1 LPNNPVGVILCV
13 LFNSTEVFMKH
24 SLICVAVA
32 LTLGAC
38 SSTKIAGNDNTGSLT
53 PVNAQKLSTNFARK
67 GIKLEWEC
75 AWGTGAFGLTD
86 AMCSKGDIKAVEV
99 TGYAPSYGN
108 SEVMRENAF
117 KVAEMQ
123 AKAKLRRFI
132 QEDVSTTQVQNVLA
146 KSVEKANDRI
156 KSRIRTDEAVAM
168 SEEDASK
175 DTNFAVRE
183 NTNDTTRTVTETIRV
198 NAQGILKGVR
208 VIDEQIV
215 DRQTVS
221 VVIRW
226 DKENERATQNLR
238 KAFGN

>member
-1 LPNNPVGVILCV
+1 MKRILA
-13 LFNSTEVFMKH
+13 S
-24 SLICVAVA
+24 VA
-32 LTLGAC
+32 LVSLLAAC
-38 SSTKIAGNDNTGSLT
+38 SSTKMSGSVDAG
-53 PVNAQKLSTNFARK
+53 PVTAINAQKLETTFKRR

-86 AMCSKGDIKAVEV
+86 AMCVKGDIKAVEV

-156 KSRIRTDEAVAM
+156 KNRIKTDEAVSM

-215 DRQTVS
+215 DRQTVA

-238 KAFGN
+238 KVFGN